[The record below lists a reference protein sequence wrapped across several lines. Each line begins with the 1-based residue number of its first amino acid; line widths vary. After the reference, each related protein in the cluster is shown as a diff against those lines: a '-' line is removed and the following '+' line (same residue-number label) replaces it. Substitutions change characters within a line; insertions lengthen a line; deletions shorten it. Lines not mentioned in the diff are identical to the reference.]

1 MYYLKLFDEN
11 LISFEME
18 NSFGLVISNIK
29 ILSEKRELFPV
40 KLKEVVNEENLLEF
54 IKSRIIPKN
63 RAFVNSILE
72 SAGLSINNT
81 KAIIDISKG
90 LSLIDSYWIVEDDS
104 MKFSEYNLFE
114 NEFSRVLS
122 LVAFTGYSSNVKNLT
137 TSPEFSTNGMLPK
150 AWRRIS
156 DEIFLYKGSTE
167 SYGFANCG
175 LEPYS
180 EYYASQVAS
189 KMGISH
195 VEYNL
200 SRWKKT
206 MSSTCKLF
214 TSKNVSYVQIAD
226 VVRTGGI
233 KSVYEFLKKNSFE
246 KKFADMIL
254 FDSLCMNTD
263 RHYGNFG
270 LLRDNKTGDFIDFA
284 PVFDNGESLLSKA
297 MPEVFDDREKFLEYI
312 WREEINVSYY
322 GVPYE
327 DLVREFCDVSQI
339 VKLRKLLNFCFVKHK
354 SYNLSSKRLE
364 LLGLMIRER
373 ARKFI
378 EILNEKK

>member
-122 LVAFTGYSSNVKNLT
+122 LVAFIGYSSNVKNLT

-297 MPEVFDDREKFLEYI
+297 MPEVFDDREQFLEYI